1 MFKCN
6 IERFEKNKVKFL
18 ADNTES
24 KFNKLEKELV
34 KKEIEI
40 NELFDKIELLE
51 DNMMKYEQIDIEE
64 ILAGK
69 PKALNK
75 LMKSK
80 LAVRLNTEE
89 KDNRDLKNKLGFLR
103 KEKIQLQT
111 ELSKY
116 ERPTS
121 SVIQIDEM
129 EGRKKSLHSLI
140 EELQVKL
147 NKQQTY
153 IQKLKSQIAM
163 GSGDAS
169 EILEERDKEI
179 QDLKSRVSELAGGSG
194 AVTVDGAGSGSGNL
208 LTMGL
213 TEDLQ
218 DKLNKARRQIEILTQ
233 KLKEHE
239 KSGNQKDLDKDGAEI
254 KSLKVRLEELKKEL
268 VLKANIANAPFS
280 AGSSASLTAELQDK
294 LSKTRVQVRMLE
306 EKLKNY
312 QDKEKKAKNVSQEK
326 MEEEIMMQKEKVT
339 LLQQKIN
346 EQHQTLSVKEQKI
359 IDLSNQVNNS
369 GTNTPVPTIEEDP
382 NNKGIKSHVALRL
395 RELKNVVDDLKK
407 QNTQQRF
414 EISQLRKT

>member
-1 MFKCN
+1 
-6 IERFEKNKVKFL
+6 VKFL

-24 KFNKLEKELV
+24 KVYQLEKELV
-34 KKEIEI
+34 KKELEI
-40 NELFDKIELLE
+40 NDLFDKIELLE
-51 DNMMKYEQIDIEE
+51 DNMMKYEEIDIEE
-64 ILAGK
+64 ALAGNTK
-69 PKALNK
+69 VLNK

-80 LAVRLNTEE
+80 LAVRLSTEE

-103 KEKIQLQT
+103 KEKIQLQK

-116 ERPTS
+116 KRPKS
-121 SVIQIDEM
+121 SVIKIDEM

-147 NKQQTY
+147 NKQQIY

-169 EILEERDKEI
+169 EILKEKDKEI
-179 QDLKSRVSELAGGSG
+179 QDLKSRISKLAGGSG
-194 AVTVDGAGSGSGNL
+194 SVAVDRAGSGSGNL
-208 LTMGL
+208 LTVGL

-218 DKLNKARRQIEILTQ
+218 EKLNKARRQIESLTQ

-254 KSLKVRLEELKKEL
+254 KSLKVRIEELKKEL
-268 VLKANIANAPFS
+268 ELKANIANKPFS

-339 LLQQKIN
+339 LLQQEIN
-346 EQHQTLSVKEQKI
+346 EQQQTLSVKEQKI
-359 IDLSNQVNNS
+359 IDLSNQVKNS
-369 GTNTPVPTIEEDP
+369 GTNTPVTTIEEGT
-382 NNKGIKSHVALRL
+382 NNKEIKSHVALRL

-407 QNTQQRF
+407 QNIQQRF